1 MKIAITGATGFL
13 GKYLVPYLEHLSYDI
28 VVLARPEERAD
39 LLFFDQVKVFE
50 TDYSTGS
57 LFEGINNVDCVI
69 HLAAQTMKRDSD
81 PFRVSTFLPVNI
93 GITENI
99 LVAAK
104 DRGINQIVQMSS
116 NSVYSSSNQLPF
128 HEFQNPVPA
137 TIYGVSKLYSEKLGE
152 YFASKAG
159 MNIASL
165 RLARLYGYGERDSV
179 VFTKF
184 MKLAIA
190 SRNLQ
195 ILGEGQT
202 RIEYLYVKDAVRA
215 IERALNESIN
225 GIFNVGSGRYW
236 TVLDIAK
243 MVNEKCDNS
252 GNLMV
257 DSSKPERGYD
267 ILMDS
272 SKFFEATGWQPA
284 WQMEEAVAEMTE
296 KYQSDAEMG
305 KDR

>member
-13 GKYLVPYLEHLSYDI
+13 GKYLVSYLEQLSYDI
-28 VVLARPEERAD
+28 VVLALPEERAGA
-39 LLFFDQVKVFE
+39 LFSDQVKVFE
-50 TDYSTGS
+50 TDYSTES
-57 LFEGINNVDCVI
+57 LCEGIDDINCII
-69 HLAAQTMKRDSD
+69 HLAAQTLQRDSD
-81 PFRVSTFLPVNI
+81 PFRVSTFLPVNL

-99 LVAAK
+99 MVAAK

-152 YFASKAG
+152 YFASKTR
-159 MNIASL
+159 MNIVSL
-165 RLARLYGYGERDSV
+165 RLARLFGYGERDSV
-179 VFTKF
+179 VFTRF

-190 SRNLQ
+190 RRNLQ
-195 ILGEGQT
+195 ILGQGQT
-202 RIEYLYVKDAVRA
+202 KIEFLYVKDAVRA
-215 IERALNESIN
+215 IERALNERIN
-225 GIFNVGSGRYW
+225 GVFNVGSGRQW

-243 MVNEKCDNS
+243 MVNEKCNNA

-272 SKFFEATGWQPA
+272 SKFFKATGWQPA
-284 WQMEEAVAEMTE
+284 WQMEEAVSEMAEQ
-296 KYQSDAEMG
+296 YQSDIESGM
-305 KDR
+305 DR